1 MKSAKMVVDKIAY
14 TVVLIVGIF
23 LTVCFGLFAAIGI
36 GDEELSGDGFLP
48 FCIITALIGIGLIA
62 FSAIKR
68 KPINTY
74 KRYMKVLDNNP
85 DASIKEIAVLT
96 NSTEEAVR
104 KNIEIMIAKNYVAQ
118 DTFTIKEKK
127 EKKFVT
133 VQCQGCGAKNVV
145 EEGKHQKCE
154 YCGSVLY
161 GE

>member
-48 FCIITALIGIGLIA
+48 FCIITAVIGIGLIA

-145 EEGKHQKCE
+145 EEGKHQECE

-161 GE
+161 G

>member
-74 KRYMKVLDNNP
+74 KRYM
-85 DASIKEIAVLT
+85 T

-145 EEGKHQKCE
+145 EEGKHQECE